1 MAVTVKL
8 VGSVKLLEDM
18 EGGTNKAGKEWKSQS
33 VIIECGTETYPNP
46 LKVTFWNG
54 ETANTMG
61 LYPNDEVV
69 VEAYVRGR
77 EWNDK
82 YSVKLNGKSLT
93 VTKKA
98 EPPPT
103 EEDDDDTD
111 DAGEYDDLSSDPDD
125 MPF

>member
-8 VGSVKLLEDM
+8 VGSVKLLEAM

-33 VIIECGTETYPNP
+33 VVIECGTDAYPNP

-61 LYPNDEVV
+61 LFPNDEVV

-93 VTKKA
+93 ITKKA

-103 EEDDDDTD
+103 EEDDAD